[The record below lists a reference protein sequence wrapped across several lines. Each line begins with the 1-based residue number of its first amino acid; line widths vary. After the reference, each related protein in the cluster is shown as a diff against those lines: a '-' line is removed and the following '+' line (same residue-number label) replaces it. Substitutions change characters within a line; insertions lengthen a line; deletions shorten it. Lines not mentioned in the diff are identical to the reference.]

1 MVAEK
6 GHEKLGPSVLKDKPQ
21 IAVATAF
28 EKLAAQLADAK
39 SAVHMGLT
47 EAVDQIANSEKT
59 FHSLVLR
66 QFTQSSDNSGV
77 NGEKSTQAFPEALRP
92 WSS

>member
-6 GHEKLGPSVLKDKPQ
+6 GHEKLGPLVLKDKPQ

-39 SAVHMGLT
+39 PAVHMGLT